1 MDGGRRSHRVF
12 RFRNSTTWKSGRTG
26 VVSANG
32 KPDLAVAS
40 PPEFGGRPEY
50 WSPEDLFAATVN
62 VCLMQTFMAFA
73 ARSNVAVVSYESEVE
88 GVLERAEGRYRFTEF
103 TVRPVLVLQTAA
115 DLERA
120 RTLLESAES
129 SCLISESV
137 RANVRLVPEFRVAE
151 MGQRT
156 VA

>member
-1 MDGGRRSHRVF
+1 VF
-12 RFRNSTTWKSGRTG
+12 RFRNNTTWKSGRTG
-26 VVSANG
+26 VISADG
-32 KPDLAVAS
+32 KPELAVAS
-40 PPEFGGRPEY
+40 PAEFGGRPEY

-62 VCLMQTFMAFA
+62 VCLMQTFMAYA
-73 ARSNVAVVSYESEVE
+73 ARSNINVVSYESEVE

-137 RANVRLVPEFRVAE
+137 RANVRLIPAFRVAQ